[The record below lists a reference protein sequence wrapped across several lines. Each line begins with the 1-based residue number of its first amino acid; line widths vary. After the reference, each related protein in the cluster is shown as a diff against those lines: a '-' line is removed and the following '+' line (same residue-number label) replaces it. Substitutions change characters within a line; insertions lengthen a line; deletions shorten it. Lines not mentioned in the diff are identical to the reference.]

1 MTKSLPPGTLDT
13 KMLGLIPE
21 SVEQEDGECLRART
35 SSLPN
40 FRSLGPPDLI
50 KVTKATKSKTA
61 SCYHFVTGVD
71 TSSSASVAAHLNVL
85 NFVLGESQVW
95 FGRAPQWHLTQGIYC
110 SWNAFSGVDV
120 RVSASF
126 PGGVEASVVDVHNY
140 DMGTEAVADENLWLE
155 TYMSAALRAVL
166 LKDSDAYFIEM
177 CRHEDPLATP
187 EDVDRFYR
195 AFEQLY
201 LRGPLLGSDSS
212 VQVATQDANLMING
226 FLEVVRTTGRTK
238 PAIELLERLS
248 KNHKSALSLLAR
260 VLLLADREIEAVE
273 LMASTIKEDPCN
285 AQMLAVETE
294 FVLSKKRPDL
304 ALDLAL
310 RLTAAAPS
318 DYYSWGLLTQVY
330 ISRGQ
335 YDQALLAL
343 NSCPL
348 IPSPHVDQHIRMPTP
363 KRVHS
368 PMPHDGII
376 DEVWEATAGTK
387 EDQADASLLG
397 LPASKLRGSTARAY
411 KLLADIFGKIGWT
424 ELMKVRGE
432 IFLMETEASE
442 AKAEAD
448 EDSSTR
454 SVASSGKRPPNR
466 RSIRSKRL
474 CERRIDNL
482 FMVLYED
489 VRVYSSWQREAVHF
503 ESQKLEFKKTALEW
517 ELFGAVAQRLHHDEA
532 AKQAFDK
539 SSFIR
544 FSHRVLSRQLDYEAP
559 EPADVRDIQV
569 LGPVE
574 NPMATLVIVLKLM
587 AWNHRWYSEFSPR
600 LIRVLRRVVA
610 QEGLTKVHNQ
620 LEAAFGRTGA
630 MVLVDAHIKS
640 LQLLEAPG
648 FDS

>member
-1 MTKSLPPGTLDT
+1 
-13 KMLGLIPE
+13 MLGLIPE

-35 SSLPN
+35 LSLPN
-40 FRSLGPPDLI
+40 FRCLGPPDLI
-50 KVTKATKSKTA
+50 KVNKATKSKSA

-71 TSSSASVAAHLNVL
+71 TSSSAAIAAHLNVL
-85 NFVLGESQVW
+85 NFVLGETQVW

-110 SWNAFSGVDV
+110 AWNAFSGVDV
-120 RVSASF
+120 RVSATF
-126 PGGVEASVVDVHNY
+126 PGGVEANVVDVHNQ
-140 DMGTEAVADENLWLE
+140 DMGEAAIADESLWLE

-177 CRHEDPLATP
+177 CRHENPLASP
-187 EDVDRFYR
+187 EDVDRFYS

-201 LRGPLLGSDSS
+201 LRGPLLGGDSS
-212 VQVATQDANLMING
+212 VQVATQDANLMVNG
-226 FLEVVRTTGRTK
+226 FLEVVRSTGRTQ

-273 LMASTIKEDPCN
+273 LMVSTIRADPRN
-285 AQMLAVETE
+285 AQMLAIQTE
-294 FVLSKKRPDL
+294 FVLGKNRPDL

-310 RLTAAAPS
+310 RLSAAAPA
-318 DYYSWGLLTQVY
+318 DYYSWDLLTRVY
-330 ISRGQ
+330 IARNQ
-335 YDQALLAL
+335 WDQALLAL

-348 IPSPHVDQHIRMPTP
+348 IPSPPVDQHIRMPPP

-368 PMPHDGII
+368 PMPPDGVI
-376 DEVWEATAGTK
+376 DEVWEAVTGTK
-387 EDQADASLLG
+387 EDQADPSLLG
-397 LPASKLRGSTARAY
+397 LPASKLRGSTSRAY
-411 KLLADIFGKIGWT
+411 RLLADIFGKIGWT
-424 ELMKVRGE
+424 ELMKIRGE

-442 AKAEAD
+442 AKAEAE
-448 EDSSTR
+448 EDSSTK
-454 SVASSGKRPPNR
+454 SVASSEKRPPNR

-503 ESQKLEFKKTALEW
+503 ESQKLEFSKTALEW
-517 ELFGAVAQRLHHDEA
+517 ELFGTVSQRLHHDDA
-532 AKQAFDK
+532 AKQAFEK
-539 SSFIR
+539 ASSIR
-544 FSHRVLSRQLDYEAP
+544 FSHRVLSHQLDFEAP
-559 EPADVRDIQV
+559 EPSDVRDIHV

-574 NPMATLVIVLKLM
+574 NPSLTLDIIVKLM

-630 MVLVDAHIKS
+630 MVLINEHIKS